1 MKKIRSCRGVETTLS
16 RGRIFTIFAIPLK
29 NIVMSD
35 SEKIKELEAIIVV
48 LAKKIEEIRRKTI
61 GGATMQSDENWL
73 KDLKKE
79 ASKLNL

>member
-1 MKKIRSCRGVETTLS
+1 
-16 RGRIFTIFAIPLK
+16 
-29 NIVMSD
+29 MSD

>member
-35 SEKIKELEAIIVV
+35 LEIIRERFLQQELTVDARRAFEALKNASENHLRAF
-48 LAKKIEEIRRKTI
+48 RKFV
-61 GGATMQSDENWL
+61 SD
-73 KDLKKE
+73 
-79 ASKLNL
+79 